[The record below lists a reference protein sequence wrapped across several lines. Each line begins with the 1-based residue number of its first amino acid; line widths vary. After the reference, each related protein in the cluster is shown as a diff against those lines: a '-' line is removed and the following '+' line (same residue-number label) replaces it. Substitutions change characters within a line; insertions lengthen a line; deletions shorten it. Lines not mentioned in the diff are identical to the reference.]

1 MTIGFALCALLLP
14 IRSTVS
20 GQMVSNAG
28 QPDLTPLAQPT
39 LPTEVAGISSPH
51 RTATLAA
58 LQPSRIVRLEV
69 ADGQVVREGELLVV
83 LDDGV
88 QRVRAE
94 KAKADADSLL
104 DIELAST
111 RMRQASADLERL
123 RHLDVEDSAS
133 DQELREAETEAE
145 TARLMYEVAKFE
157 QRQAARLYEYQQLM
171 LERLHIRAPFSGYVT
186 EVLREIG
193 ETVTEAEGILRIV
206 ELDPLE
212 ISVDCPLELAQA
224 VRVGERVLV
233 RPADPQWEP
242 RIGKIVLCSRV
253 ADPGSQTFKTK
264 LVVDNGDAGWRSGLK
279 VVVDFA
285 SSVPKEDVRIGGAS
299 LTPSVAQKAPVG
311 VFSGRQH
318 SD

>member
-1 MTIGFALCALLLP
+1 MTIGVALCASMLL
-14 IRSTVS
+14 IRPTAS
-20 GQMVSNAG
+20 GQTVLNAG
-28 QPDLTPLAQPT
+28 PPNLTPAAQPI

-58 LQPSRIVRLEV
+58 LQPSRIIRLEV

-104 DIELAST
+104 GVELART

-123 RHLDVEDSAS
+123 RHLDAEDSTS
-133 DQELREAETEAE
+133 DRELREAETEAE

-157 QRQAARLYEYQQLM
+157 HRQAARLYEYQQLM
-171 LERLHIRAPFSGYVT
+171 LERLHLRAPFSGYVT

-212 ISVDCPLELAQA
+212 ISIDCPLELAHA
-224 VRVGERVLV
+224 VRVGGRVLV

-242 RIGKIVLCSRV
+242 RIGEIVLASRV
-253 ADPGSQTFKTK
+253 AHPGSQTFKTK
-264 LVVDNGDAGWRSGLK
+264 LVIDNGDAGWRSGLK

-285 SSVPKEDVRIGGAS
+285 ASVPEDDVRIGGAS
-299 LTPSVAQKAPVG
+299 ATPSVAQKATAG
-311 VFSGRQH
+311 VFPGRQH